1 MNYLTDFPFLITML
15 FDTILI
21 EKWRN
26 RLIVICMLSIDLRK
40 LISYIV
46 LVIDIIMED
55 VIEIELVSKK
65 CLNCVV

>member
-1 MNYLTDFPFLITML
+1 MNYLTDFPLLITML

-26 RLIVICMLSIDLRK
+26 RLMVICMLSIDLRK

-46 LVIDIIMED
+46 LVKDIIMED